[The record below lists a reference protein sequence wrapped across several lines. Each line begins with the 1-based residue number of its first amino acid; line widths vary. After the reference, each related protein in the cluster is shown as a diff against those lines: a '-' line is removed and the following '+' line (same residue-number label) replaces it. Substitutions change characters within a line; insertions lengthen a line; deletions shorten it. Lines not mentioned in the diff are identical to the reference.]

1 MYCQRRRSKLR
12 WTSSSSLRQCS
23 WLARVT
29 AHTLKRPNRSSSME
43 RNTNPYKNEQIITSL
58 SQNILN
64 QALAQHNID
73 PEKSE
78 MIDIDLRDKIEMDE
92 IQAYMK
98 EVTSLK
104 FCSCF
109 LLRLTRIFLWIA
121 AYWSVH
127 CSEGFHWR
135 SLPWWGGWY
144 SRCSWVRSN
153 EKSYKILKFRFYLN
167 LFSAAKQSCSL
178 KIPI

>member
-1 MYCQRRRSKLR
+1 
-12 WTSSSSLRQCS
+12 
-23 WLARVT
+23 
-29 AHTLKRPNRSSSME
+29 ME
-43 RNTNPYKNEQIITSL
+43 RNTNPYKNEKIITSL

-104 FCSCF
+104 FCACF
-109 LLRLTRIFLWIA
+109 LLRLTRIFL
-121 AYWSVH
+121 
-127 CSEGFHWR
+127 
-135 SLPWWGGWY
+135 
-144 SRCSWVRSN
+144 
-153 EKSYKILKFRFYLN
+153 
-167 LFSAAKQSCSL
+167 
-178 KIPI
+178 

>member
-43 RNTNPYKNEQIITSL
+43 RNTNPYKNEKIITSL

-98 EVTSLK
+98 EVT
-104 FCSCF
+104 
-109 LLRLTRIFLWIA
+109 
-121 AYWSVH
+121 
-127 CSEGFHWR
+127 
-135 SLPWWGGWY
+135 
-144 SRCSWVRSN
+144 
-153 EKSYKILKFRFYLN
+153 YLN
-167 LFSAAKQSCSL
+167 FAHVSCYDSQGYFFELQLTGASTVPRVFIGGHFLGGGDDTVAAHE
-178 KIPI
+178 